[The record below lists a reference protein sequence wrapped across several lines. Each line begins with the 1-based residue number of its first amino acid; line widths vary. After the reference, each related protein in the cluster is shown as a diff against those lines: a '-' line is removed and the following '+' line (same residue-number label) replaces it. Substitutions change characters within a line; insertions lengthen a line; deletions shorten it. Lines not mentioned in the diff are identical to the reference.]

1 MSQVDSHF
9 CGKCAENIPSSEAR
23 MKKNRCSSCYDCPCC
38 QHQLSIRVSNLGQRS
53 TDNATPKKVY
63 YLACLFCRWTSR
75 DVGIPD
81 QNTGLW

>member
-1 MSQVDSHF
+1 MDSHF

-23 MKKNRCSSCYDCPCC
+23 MKKNKCMTCYDCPSC
-38 QHQLSIRVSNLGQRS
+38 QHQLSIRLASSSQRTS
-53 TDNATPKKVY
+53 TEATPTSRKVY

-81 QNTGLW
+81 QKVGK